1 MDIEI
6 MIKKV
11 KELEG
16 LVGDKNLPISL
27 NDKILALH
35 ESATKIWQAEINGD
49 EILINKRIINSLIS
63 VLFLL
68 DEFDIEI
75 DKAFENRIK
84 EIKMSNTQ

>member
-27 NDKILALH
+27 NDKILVLH